1 MERKMEENKKFEPD
15 DPEQSARFIELAE
28 QILGEDAEE
37 RLDEAMK
44 RIAVAAERKKVEKA
58 SNAD

>member
-1 MERKMEENKKFEPD
+1 MEENKKFEPD